1 VPLVASSV
9 GTDQLLGGPGSR
21 PAAVDALAARTL
33 VKGEPLAPPAGR
45 ADDFVWPR
53 REVGREQAKGETPVA
68 SASPD
73 GTVAAPKPQQKKLRP
88 AQSGSPS
95 MRDFFGFGNAPRPP
109 APPPRAAPGVLR
121 PPGTVGRSA
130 WVPDFFTR

>member
-53 REVGREQAKGETPVA
+53 REVGSEQAKGEAPVA
-68 SASPD
+68 SASSGGSAPATAPAASLKPKKHRRQSWD
-73 GTVAAPKPQQKKLRP
+73 HLLTVPRRMARDP
-88 AQSGSPS
+88 AL
-95 MRDFFGFGNAPRPP
+95 A
-109 APPPRAAPGVLR
+109 
-121 PPGTVGRSA
+121 RSNV
-130 WVPDFFTR
+130 W